1 VAPTFDEVVGDRLL
15 HALAVAH
22 DVANELDSTLPIEGG
37 RIPSLDGLRA
47 ISIGLVLLAHLVGT
61 RSFPLTL
68 TSGSLL
74 PLGELGVHVFF
85 VISGFLITR
94 LLLEELAGT
103 GRISLPAFYF
113 RRTMRI
119 FPAYYTFLLA
129 VFALAAFGA
138 LKLEPRDMIHAL
150 TYTSNY
156 YSARS
161 WYVGHTWSL
170 SVEEQFYLLWPAL
183 LVLAG
188 RRRALVFAACVVLVA
203 PAIRVGSWELMRSSG
218 DGIGHRFETVAD
230 AIAIGCV
237 LAGSRDWLHRYAP
250 YWRMLTSPWFV
261 VVPCF
266 AVAGVLLDDHPI
278 AHFLIGMSVTNV
290 ALMATID
297 WCVTFGT
304 GRVGRILNWR
314 PMVFVGTLSYSLY
327 LWQQLFLNRS
337 AHGPMSSFPMN
348 IALAGALA
356 VASYYLIE
364 RPALRLR
371 RRLEGRWRR
380 TQPAPIGALERRQPN
395 EEHVLPEGAP

>member
-1 VAPTFDEVVGDRLL
+1 
-15 HALAVAH
+15 
-22 DVANELDSTLPIEGG
+22 
-37 RIPSLDGLRA
+37 LRA

-74 PLGELGVHVFF
+74 SLGELGVHVFF

-103 GRISLPAFYF
+103 GRISLTEFYF

-138 LKLEPRDMIHAL
+138 VKLAPRDMLHTL

-156 YSARS
+156 YLARS

-170 SVEEQFYLLWPAL
+170 SVEEQFYLIWPAL

-188 RRRALVFAACVVLVA
+188 RRRALMLAACTVLMA
-203 PAIRVGSWELMRSSG
+203 PAIRVASWELMRSSG
-218 DGIGHRFETVAD
+218 DGIGDRFETVAD

-237 LAGSRDWLHRYAP
+237 LAGSRDWLHGQALYR
-250 YWRMLTSPWFV
+250 RMLASPWFA

-266 AVAGVLLDDHPI
+266 AVAEVLLYDHPI
-278 AHFLIGMSVTNV
+278 AHFLIGMSVTNL

-314 PMVFVGTLSYSLY
+314 PMVFAGTLSYSLY

-337 AHGPMSSFPMN
+337 ADGPMSSFPLN

-356 VASYYLIE
+356 LASYYLIE
-364 RPALRLR
+364 RPALSLR
-371 RRLEGRWRR
+371 RRLDGRWRR
-380 TQPAPIGALERRQPN
+380 TQPASTGASERRQPN
-395 EEHVLPEGAP
+395 EEHVLPEGALRRIAPERLLPVGGEEHPPAVG

>member
-1 VAPTFDEVVGDRLL
+1 M
-15 HALAVAH
+15 
-22 DVANELDSTLPIEGG
+22 
-37 RIPSLDGLRA
+37 
-47 ISIGLVLLAHLVGT
+47 
-61 RSFPLTL
+61 
-68 TSGSLL
+68 
-74 PLGELGVHVFF
+74 
-85 VISGFLITR
+85 ISGFLITR

-103 GRISLPAFYF
+103 GRISLAEFYF

-170 SVEEQFYLLWPAL
+170 SVEEQFYLIWPAL

-188 RRRALVFAACVVLVA
+188 RRRALMFAACMVLLA
-203 PAIRVGSWELMRSSG
+203 PAIRVASWELMRSSG

-237 LAGSRDWLHRYAP
+237 LAGSRDWLHGQAP
-250 YWRMLTSPWFV
+250 YRRMLASSWFA

-278 AHFLIGMSVTNV
+278 AHFLIGMSVTNL

-314 PMVFVGTLSYSLY
+314 PMVFAGTLSYSLY

-337 AHGPMSSFPMN
+337 ADGPMSSFPMN

-356 VASYYLIE
+356 LASYYLIE

-380 TQPAPIGALERRQPN
+380 TRPSPTSASERRQPN
-395 EEHVLPEGAP
+395 EEHVLPEGAL